1 MTQYI
6 KDECEYLLGP
16 FAAYIWLIWFCLK
29 NLGCVWMATFEFGF
43 GLNPNL
49 NPNPKMLCLDGNIL
63 MVKSFPWLQRHIT
76 IKYYPL
82 DIEKDK
88 Y

>member
-1 MTQYI
+1 MFEWQHLNL
-6 KDECEYLLGP
+6 DLDLV
-16 FAAYIWLIWFCLK
+16 WFCLK
-29 NLGCVWMATFEFGF
+29 NLGCVWMATFEFDFGF
-43 GLNPNL
+43 GLNPNPNP

-63 MVKSFPWLQRHIT
+63 IVKSFSWLQRHIT

>member
-1 MTQYI
+1 
-6 KDECEYLLGP
+6 
-16 FAAYIWLIWFCLK
+16 
-29 NLGCVWMATFEFGF
+29 MATFEFEF

-49 NPNPKMLCLDGNIL
+49 NPNPKILCLDGNIL
-63 MVKSFPWLQRHIT
+63 IVKSFPWLQRHIT